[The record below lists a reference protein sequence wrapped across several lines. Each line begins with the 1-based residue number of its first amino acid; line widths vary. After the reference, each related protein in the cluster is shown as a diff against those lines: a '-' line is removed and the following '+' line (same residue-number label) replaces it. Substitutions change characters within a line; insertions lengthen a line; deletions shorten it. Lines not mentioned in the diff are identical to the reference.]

1 MDGGDQVV
9 QKNFPIDVC
18 GEHLDLDH
26 EVDVDVGDVKK
37 TLHNCRNGQ
46 ITCSGLAFSLF
57 VSRNIIDFLHTY
69 TSRQIC
75 Y

>member
-37 TLHNCRNGQ
+37 RCTTAETDKLH
-46 ITCSGLAFSLF
+46 
-57 VSRNIIDFLHTY
+57 VPD
-69 TSRQIC
+69 
-75 Y
+75 